1 MKYLSILF
9 IIYLFLKSFNYGIFE
24 LNEKKNFL
32 AGFFIIILSFIS
44 LIFPITLLLLIY

>member
-24 LNEKKNFL
+24 LNEKKNIPAGMFL
-32 AGFFIIILSFIS
+32 ILLSFIS
-44 LIFPITLLLLIY
+44 LILPLILLFTIY